1 MLHFRTLTLPLT
13 LMVFIAVKCP
23 SIDAQASSETT
34 PSTQSSWI
42 NTSIAMK
49 REKIPVGQTP
59 WLLLTVKNLTDQ
71 EMYKDD
77 FLPHVDGKQ
86 GEATRTYYHR
96 QLRLEP
102 GVPSLAL
109 MGPPDAR
116 KIAPRGTA
124 IRRFD
129 LTDYYDLA
137 TPGEYSVYV
146 EFRDSGKWRRTN
158 TVQFTVTPD
167 TEQPK
172 TTFVI
177 EVMRPFD
184 KESMK
189 VGSPIFLSGQVTN
202 TSGHEIVVDSS
213 VSKDDVE
220 VRDAAG
226 NLVPLTESGRRFR
239 EHLET
244 GGKLQNPQHIKAGGH
259 IGESFPDP
267 RQLYDMS
274 RPGEYSIQV
283 SLYDD
288 GTKIWV
294 KSDTITVTVTP

>member
-1 MLHFRTLTLPLT
+1 MATHKYG
-13 LMVFIAVKCP
+13 AVYC
-23 SIDAQASSETT
+23 
-34 PSTQSSWI
+34 
-42 NTSIAMK
+42 
-49 REKIPVGQTP
+49 
-59 WLLLTVKNLTDQ
+59 
-71 EMYKDD
+71 
-77 FLPHVDGKQ
+77 
-86 GEATRTYYHR
+86 
-96 QLRLEP
+96 
-102 GVPSLAL
+102 
-109 MGPPDAR
+109 
-116 KIAPRGTA
+116 
-124 IRRFD
+124 
-129 LTDYYDLA
+129 
-137 TPGEYSVYV
+137 
-146 EFRDSGKWRRTN
+146 DSGHGT
-158 TVQFTVTPD
+158 
-167 TEQPK
+167 TEDYVCNRSHAPVRQGKHEGRFPNLPERAGNEH
-172 TTFVI
+172 V
-177 EVMRPFD
+177 
-184 KESMK
+184 
-189 VGSPIFLSGQVTN
+189 
-202 TSGHEIVVDSS
+202 GHEIVVDSS